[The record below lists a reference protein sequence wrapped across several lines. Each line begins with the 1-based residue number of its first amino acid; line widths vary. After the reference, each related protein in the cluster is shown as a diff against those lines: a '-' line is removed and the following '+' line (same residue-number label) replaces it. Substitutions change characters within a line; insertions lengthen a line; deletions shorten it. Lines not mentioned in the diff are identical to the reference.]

1 MSKLQK
7 TLAGG
12 AFTVVVEL
20 KPPKGTQVAEMLA
33 PVGALQDRVAAFAL
47 PDNEH
52 ARMRLA
58 PWAAAR
64 LVKDAGAEP
73 LVNLTCRDRNRLAL
87 ESDLLGAAAL
97 GLENLLLVSGDYVT
111 LGDHPQAKPVYDADS
126 VQLLQIVQG
135 LMAGQDSAG
144 NPLKGNPVFFP
155 GAVVI
160 PEADPLA
167 PQLLKFDKKVAAGAQ
182 FFVTPPVFDLERF
195 RQFKE
200 HMPSHPVK
208 LLAGIK
214 VLGADEVAQAA
225 AGQWRKVY
233 SLPPDLLA
241 ELSGKEAEEVLALGA
256 AQAGRL
262 LKQIKDEKL
271 ADGVYLKAKGRTDL
285 MMRVLEAAGLQHK
298 G

>member
-1 MSKLQK
+1 MSKLRE
-7 TLAGG
+7 TLEAG
-12 AFTVVVEL
+12 AFAVVVEL
-20 KPPKGTQVAEMLA
+20 KPPKGTAVADMLA
-33 PVGALQDRVAAFAL
+33 PVSALRDRAAAFAV
-47 PDNEH
+47 PDNAH

-64 LVKDAGAEP
+64 LVKDAGGEP

-87 ESDLLGAAAL
+87 ESDLLGAAVL

-126 VQLLQIVQG
+126 VQLLQIIQG

-144 NPLKGNPVFFP
+144 YPLNGIPAFFP

-160 PEADPLA
+160 PEAEPLA
-167 PQLLKFDKKVAAGAQ
+167 PQLLKFEKKVAAGAR
-182 FFVTPPVFDLERF
+182 FFVTPPVFDLEKF
-195 RQFKE
+195 RQFRE
-200 HMPSHPVK
+200 QLPLSPVK

-214 VLGADEVAQAA
+214 VLGPEEVAQAA
-225 AGQWRKVY
+225 AGQWRQVY

-241 ELSGKEAEEVLALGA
+241 EMSGQEPEAVLALA
-256 AQAGRL
+256 AAAAGRL
-262 LKQIKDEKL
+262 LKQIKEEKL

-285 MMRVLEAAGLQHK
+285 LMRILEAAGL
-298 G
+298 